1 MEIAY
6 LLSRLFRKLVINRTQ
21 QCVTTVTF
29 DYRNACMKLASLKTE
44 TRDGALIV
52 VSRDLSRAVSAIDV
66 APTLQWAVENWSAV
80 KPQLQ
85 ELSDALNAGDVAGS
99 FAFDETEVAS
109 PLPRAF
115 QWLDGSAYLSHVELV
130 RKARGAEMPDSFLQ
144 EPLMYQGSS
153 DYFTGPHDPVIVASE
168 DWGVDLEAEVAIITD
183 DVPMLCS
190 PEDARQHIKLVMLV
204 NDTSLRHI
212 IPAELNKG
220 FGFLNGKGVTAF
232 SPVAVT
238 PDELAGNWDG
248 AKVDL
253 PLTVHVNDEKLGSP
267 LAGVDNY
274 FDFSRL
280 IAHATKTRTLTAG
293 TIIGSGTVSNHD
305 RSQGFCC
312 LSEKRALEVVNEGK
326 AKTPFFKFGD
336 RVRVEMFDTFG
347 HSIFGAIDQEIQAL
361 KR

>member
-1 MEIAY
+1 
-6 LLSRLFRKLVINRTQ
+6 
-21 QCVTTVTF
+21 
-29 DYRNACMKLASLKTE
+29 MKLASLNSE
-44 TRDGALIV
+44 NRDGALIV
-52 VSRDLSRAVSAIDV
+52 VSRDLSRAVSAADV
-66 APTLQWAVENWSAV
+66 APTLQWAVEHWQSV
-80 KPQLQ
+80 QPRLQ
-85 ELSDALNAGDVAGS
+85 ELSDALNAGDVPGS
-99 FAFDETEVAS
+99 FAFDQTQVAS

-130 RKARGAEMPDSFLQ
+130 RKARGAQMPESFLQ

-153 DYFTGPHDPVIVASE
+153 DYFTGPRDPVIVASE

-183 DVPMLCS
+183 DVPMLCT
-190 PEDARQHIKLVMLV
+190 PEQAKQHIKLVMLV

-238 PDELAGNWDG
+238 PDELEAHWDG

-253 PLTVHVNDEKLGSP
+253 ALSVHVNDELLGAP

-280 IAHATKTRTLTAG
+280 IAHATQTRTLTAG

-305 RSQGFCC
+305 RSRGFCC
-312 LSEKRALEVVNEGK
+312 PSEKRALEVVNTGK
-326 AKTPFFKFGD
+326 ASTPFFKFGD
-336 RVRVEMFDTFG
+336 RVRVEMFDAAG
-347 HSIFGAIDQEIQAL
+347 RSIFGAIDQQVQAF
-361 KR
+361 KH

>member
-1 MEIAY
+1 
-6 LLSRLFRKLVINRTQ
+6 
-21 QCVTTVTF
+21 
-29 DYRNACMKLASLKTE
+29 MKLASLKTE
-44 TRDGALIV
+44 SRDGALIV
-52 VSRDLSRAVSAIDV
+52 VSRDLSRAVSATDI
-66 APTLQWAVENWSAV
+66 AATLQWAVEHWESV
-80 KPQLQ
+80 KPHLQ
-85 ELSDALNAGDVAGS
+85 ELSDALNSGDVPGS
-99 FAFDETEVAS
+99 FAFDQTQVAS

-130 RKARGAEMPDSFLQ
+130 RKARGADMPDSFLQ

-153 DYFTGPHDPVIVASE
+153 DYFTGPRDPVVVDSE

-190 PEDARQHIKLVMLV
+190 AEQAKAHIKLVMLV

-220 FGFLNGKGVTAF
+220 FGFLNGKGVCAF

-238 PDELAGNWDG
+238 PDELDGHWDG

-253 PLTVHVNDEKLGSP
+253 PLTVHINDEKLGAP
-267 LAGVDNY
+267 LAGVDIY

-280 IAHATKTRTLTAG
+280 IAHATKTRPLTAG

-305 RSQGFCC
+305 RSRGFCC
-312 LSEKRALEVVNEGK
+312 ISEKRALEVVNEGA
-326 AKTPFFKFGD
+326 AKTQFFSFGD
-336 RVRVEMFDTFG
+336 RVRVEMFDSFG
-347 HSIFGAIDQEIQAL
+347 HSIFGAIDQQVQAF

>member
-1 MEIAY
+1 
-6 LLSRLFRKLVINRTQ
+6 
-21 QCVTTVTF
+21 
-29 DYRNACMKLASLKTE
+29 MKLASLKTE
-44 TRDGALIV
+44 SRDGALIV
-52 VSRDLSRAVSAIDV
+52 VSRDLSRAVSATDI
-66 APTLQWAVENWSAV
+66 AATLQWAVEHWESV
-80 KPQLQ
+80 KPHLQ
-85 ELSDALNAGDVAGS
+85 ELSDALNSGDVPGS
-99 FAFDETEVAS
+99 FAFDQTQVAS

-130 RKARGAEMPDSFLQ
+130 RKARGADMPDSFLQ

-153 DYFTGPHDPVIVASE
+153 DYFTGPRDPVVVDSE

-190 PEDARQHIKLVMLV
+190 AEQAKAHIKLVMLV

-220 FGFLNGKGVTAF
+220 FGFLNGKGVCAF

-238 PDELAGNWDG
+238 PDELEGHWDG

-253 PLTVHVNDEKLGSP
+253 PLTVHINDEKLGAP

-280 IAHATKTRTLTAG
+280 IAHATKTRPLTAG

-305 RSQGFCC
+305 RSRGFCC
-312 LSEKRALEVVNEGK
+312 ISEKRALEVVNEGA
-326 AKTPFFKFGD
+326 AKTPFFSFGD
-336 RVRVEMFDTFG
+336 RVRVEMFDSFG
-347 HSIFGAIDQEIQAL
+347 HSIFGAIDQQVQAF

>member
-1 MEIAY
+1 M
-6 LLSRLFRKLVINRTQ
+6 FRKLIGNRTLQ
-21 QCVTTVTF
+21 RVNSETF
-29 DYRNACMKLASLKTE
+29 NWRNACMKLASLKNE

-52 VSRDLSRAVSAIDV
+52 VSRDLSRAVSVASI
-66 APTLQWAVENWSAV
+66 APTLQWAVEHWAAV
-80 KPQLQ
+80 SVPLQ
-85 ELSDALNAGDVAGS
+85 EISDALNSCDVPGS
-99 FAFDETEVAS
+99 FEFDQARVAS
-109 PLPRAF
+109 PLPRAY

-130 RKARGAEMPDSFLQ
+130 RKARGAAMPESFLQ

-153 DYFTGPHDPVIVASE
+153 DYFTGPRDPVIVASE

-183 DVPMLCS
+183 DVPMLCTA
-190 PEDARQHIKLVMLV
+190 EEARAHIKLVMLV

-238 PDELAGNWDG
+238 PDELDGHWDG
-248 AKVDL
+248 VKVDL
-253 PLTVHVNDEKLGSP
+253 PLSVHVNDEPLGAP

-280 IAHATKTRTLTAG
+280 IAHACKTRPLIAG

-305 RSQGFCC
+305 RSAGFCC
-312 LSEKRALEVVNEGK
+312 LSEKRALEVVNEG
-326 AKTPFFKFGD
+326 AAQTPFFAFGD
-336 RVRVEMFDTFG
+336 RVRVEMFDPAG
-347 HSIFGAIDQEIQAL
+347 HSIFGAIDQRIEPF